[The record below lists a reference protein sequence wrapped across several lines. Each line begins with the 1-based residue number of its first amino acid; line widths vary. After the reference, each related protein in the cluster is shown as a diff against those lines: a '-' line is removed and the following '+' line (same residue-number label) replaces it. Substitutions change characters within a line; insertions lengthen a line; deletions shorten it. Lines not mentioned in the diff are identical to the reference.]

1 MAEVKVGEPFG
12 IDSKALAAMDLELA
26 VGRIVSDIKTDF
38 IYAPHLNL
46 IYRRASG
53 QLIASVTAD
62 LKAGNFVPGI
72 PLQIEVPKS
81 FRIPVESAKRLGPA
95 YSRPGS
101 ILLPRD
107 RVLYQ
112 AISDQAAK
120 VIGKNLDG
128 KRSFSHQLA
137 KEDSTAMFLPTRTCW
152 KSLQDALAIH
162 AKDKAIKYVM
172 KLDISNYFSSINQHT
187 LVNVLHDSG
196 FSASYTTR
204 LEAMMLRYTGD
215 RSSRGILQGI
225 FPSDLLGNFYM
236 APIDRFLKDYG
247 VRSARYVDDLYI
259 FVGSVSQA
267 EEVLRK
273 LIPELRSYD
282 LSLNE
287 SKCRIMPKNLLYS
300 MEPDLEA
307 LFEKAAEEI
316 SSQIDED
323 EFEADYGFQSEW
335 DDEDEDEED
344 EEEDDKNEGDGA
356 LEDLELK
363 ATKSLFDSMEEYPGQ
378 EENVERF
385 CLPLF
390 AKAESDYAI
399 EHVMDAFRKRPAMSQ
414 IYSSY
419 LSKFIEDEGVR
430 EFMSEEAEDS
440 SLMDWQRMWAVA
452 AMMQADEPT
461 DDEVKI
467 GLEIARDGSRH
478 EALRAVGAYYAAMHG
493 DHGRRTNL
501 RAAYAQMPSYVQSAV
516 YSASRF
522 WPGAERNNAKA
533 MWAGHSPL
541 HVLMTDAMTKKK

>member
-12 IDSKALAAMDLELA
+12 IDSKALAAMDLKLA
-26 VGRIVSDIKTDF
+26 VDRIASDIKTDF

-46 IYRRASG
+46 IYRRASA

-120 VIGKNLDG
+120 VIDKNLDS

-137 KEDSTAMFLPTRTCW
+137 SDDSTAMFLPTRACW
-152 KSLQDALAIH
+152 KDLQSALATH
-162 AKDKAIKYVM
+162 AKDKSVKYVM
-172 KLDISNYFSSINQHT
+172 KLDIANYFSSINQHT
-187 LVNVLHDSG
+187 LVNVLRDSG

-259 FVGSVSQA
+259 FVGSVSEA
-267 EEVLRK
+267 EELLRE

-300 MEPDLEA
+300 MEPDLES

-316 SSQIDED
+316 ASQIDED

-335 DDEDEDEED
+335 DDEDEDVED
-344 EEEDDKNEGDGA
+344 EEGESEGNDTS
-356 LEDLELK
+356 EDLELK
-363 ATKSLFDSMEEYPGQ
+363 ATKSLFDSIEDYPGQ

-419 LSKFIEDEGVR
+419 LSKFIEDDAVR
-430 EFMSEEAEDS
+430 EFMSEEAEES

-452 AMMQADEPT
+452 AMMQADEPN
-461 DDEVKI
+461 DDDVKI
-467 GLEIARDGSRH
+467 GLDIARDGSRH
-478 EALRAVGAYYAAMHG
+478 EALRAVGAYYAAIHG

-501 RAAYAQMPSYVQSAV
+501 RTAYAQMPSYVQSAV
-516 YSASRF
+516 YAASRF
-522 WPGAERNNAKA
+522 WPSVERNNAKA

-541 HVLMTDAMTKKK
+541 HILMTEAMTKKK